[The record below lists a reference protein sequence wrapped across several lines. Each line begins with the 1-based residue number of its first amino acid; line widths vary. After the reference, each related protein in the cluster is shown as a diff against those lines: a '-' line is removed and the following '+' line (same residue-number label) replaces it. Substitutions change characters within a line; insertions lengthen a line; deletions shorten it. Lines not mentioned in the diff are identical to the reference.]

1 MLPHQIRREA
11 IKTGSHGGVG
21 GEEIPGPGHLER
33 HLKRLPGRFH
43 EIQGPFQ
50 DGEGGVA
57 FIQVAHFR
65 IQSQCSQEPP
75 AADAQHDSWVMRI
88 STPPP

>member
-1 MLPHQIRREA
+1 MLPHQVRREA
-11 IKTGSHGGVG
+11 IETRGHRGVR

-43 EIQGPFQ
+43 EIQGSFQ

-57 FIQVAHFR
+57 FIQVAHFG
-65 IQSQCSQEPP
+65 IQSQRAQEPP
-75 AADAQHDSWVMRI
+75 AADAQHES
-88 STPPP
+88 PG